1 MDTASGG
8 INMRSPLFA
17 VESQDME
24 MHETTVARQLMPVD
38 VN

>member
-8 INMRSPLFA
+8 INVRSPLFA

-24 MHETTVARQLMPVD
+24 MQETTVAPQLMPID
-38 VN
+38 AD